1 MDKVDDGIGEQEPI
15 SATERFRAHL
25 RARLNEMRENARRIG
40 ASASYIESFD
50 RSTQAVMTAL
60 STKRPVDTGE
70 TAKPDAKASAGQKT
84 PGGRTRNSAA

>member
-40 ASASYIESFD
+40 ASSSYIESLD
-50 RSTQAVMTAL
+50 RSADVVLTAI
-60 STKRPVDTGE
+60 TA
-70 TAKPDAKASAGQKT
+70 AKPARDPETDAALPMVAHARPARKKT
-84 PGGRTRNSAA
+84 APRDA